1 MTNNELRELLNRY
14 KHLGT
19 EYVSETKATL
29 IGRALNIAP
38 EAWLNSMYGC
48 LSDCEIDIIEESI
61 SKKIPA
67 QYRDFLMYCSN
78 GLNLMGTTLCLFGY
92 RYLIGRDMIACRQPF
107 DLITLN
113 KHKSERPHNATTD
126 MFFIGGY
133 DWDGS
138 QVYLTKDGKVHFCTH
153 DDCSSL
159 KEWDSLDIF
168 LKSEIHR
175 IYMLFDDKGVEFD
188 ETTPTTPM

>member
-1 MTNNELRELLNRY
+1 MTNKELKVLLNRY
-14 KHLGT
+14 RHLGT
-19 EYVSETKATL
+19 EYVPETKATL
-29 IGRALNIAP
+29 IGRAPHVAP

-48 LSDCEIDIIEESI
+48 LSEREIDSIEQSI
-61 SKKIPA
+61 SKKIPK
-67 QYRDFLMYCSN
+67 QYRDFLMNCTN

-92 RYLIGRDMIACRQPF
+92 RSMVGRDMVACRQPF

-113 KHKSERPHNATTD
+113 KYKSERPHNATHD

-138 QVYLTKDGKVHFCTH
+138 QVYLTEEGGVHFCTS

-159 KEWDSLDIF
+159 KEWGSLDVF

-175 IYMLFDDKGVEFD
+175 IYLLFDDKGVEFD
-188 ETTPTTPM
+188 ETTPTIPM